1 MKKIADNL
9 YSSVPSEKK
18 NSLSSESQSST
29 YCQENFSKSNNGVSE
44 KVSPEDKKVV
54 SPGSQ
59 SQKSVNDSKFSQ
71 SIPLQ
76 ELNQHDSKM
85 LADYDKK
92 YKFSTSSKTHKDSD
106 NNNSGALESLSSA
119 HKVDMN
125 CHPSSSDKIVS
136 HSSNISPEKYSKS
149 VKSDKFDDVSNQSFV
164 KSYLNYKFPFDS
176 SHHLLSNEHRDS
188 DEESLP
194 VSKESIGQIVPTSV
208 GQSSDS
214 EESDDEKSAEAPLID
229 EYGTDDPTLENASLL
244 NEHGLTDA
252 EGALSDLNSIINDPG
267 HVDGDLDDTSISSR
281 ASSRMFDSDQLLSVD
296 SLNVMYDSEYDN
308 YRPGMVSDDDI
319 FHHDHASDADL
330 DYLEDPHMENIRVL
344 SNNITKN
351 FGQSS
356 RGENDDSE
364 LG

>member
-1 MKKIADNL
+1 M
-9 YSSVPSEKK
+9 
-18 NSLSSESQSST
+18 
-29 YCQENFSKSNNGVSE
+29 
-44 KVSPEDKKVV
+44 
-54 SPGSQ
+54 
-59 SQKSVNDSKFSQ
+59 
-71 SIPLQ
+71 
-76 ELNQHDSKM
+76 
-85 LADYDKK
+85 
-92 YKFSTSSKTHKDSD
+92 
-106 NNNSGALESLSSA
+106 
-119 HKVDMN
+119 
-125 CHPSSSDKIVS
+125 
-136 HSSNISPEKYSKS
+136 
-149 VKSDKFDDVSNQSFV
+149 
-164 KSYLNYKFPFDS
+164 
-176 SHHLLSNEHRDS
+176 LSNEHRDS

-194 VSKESIGQIVPTSV
+194 VSKENIGQIVPTSV

-214 EESDDEKSAEAPLID
+214 DESDDEKSAEAPLID

-267 HVDGDLDDTSISSR
+267 HVDGDMDDTSISSR

-344 SNNITKN
+344 SSNITKN

-356 RGENDDSE
+356 RGDNDESE